1 MSDSSI
7 AVVSLDGTVISC
19 AVCTILIGPG
29 YHEQRVFRDR
39 ATGWR
44 VCSACIAFL
53 KRQRERDDMQVMAG

>member
-1 MSDSSI
+1 MTDSSMS
-7 AVVSLDGTVISC
+7 VVTLDGSVTPC

-29 YHEQRVFRDR
+29 YHEQRVYRDR

-53 KRQRERDDMQVMAG
+53 KRQRERDDMQVLAG